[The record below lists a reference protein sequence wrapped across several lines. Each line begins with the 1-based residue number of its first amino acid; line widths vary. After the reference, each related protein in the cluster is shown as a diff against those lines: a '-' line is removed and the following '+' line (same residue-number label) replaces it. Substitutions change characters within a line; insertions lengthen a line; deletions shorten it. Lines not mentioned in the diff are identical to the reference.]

1 MSAPAARLIYH
12 PRREFRRFGSTA
24 VYFDSTSGNQDP
36 YVWNDVFLHSY
47 CHITQFHAE
56 VGDIN
61 VWVSGDRFPEFSSLY
76 CDLVFVVAR
85 TCPWTDANDLS
96 RHDPMVDSDEA
107 WADHYRW
114 YPQHPLKRRSRF
126 TLKADPDRSF
136 QPQTGSGDLI
146 DIVPCLREHG
156 ITLDSLRAG
165 LRAGTGS
172 QPMTIP
178 VPVAKAITQALSCS
192 HPTLRGP
199 DLRKIRL
206 RNPELQS
213 PAWDAGPSA
222 DGVTQASPHSTRC
235 GY

>member
-1 MSAPAARLIYH
+1 MLGIGVAAALASRRIRSAPGTVRRHDEVSLVSGIVGGSVSAPAARLIYH

-156 ITLDSLRAG
+156 ITLDG
-165 LRAGTGS
+165 V
-172 QPMTIP
+172 P
-178 VPVAKAITQALSCS
+178 VPRHSRCLPGHLAA
-192 HPTLRGP
+192 
-199 DLRKIRL
+199 DLR
-206 RNPELQS
+206 
-213 PAWDAGPSA
+213 
-222 DGVTQASPHSTRC
+222 
-235 GY
+235 